1 MQEED
6 KILKK
11 DIQTESKFEYLF
23 EYNPLQDDYKI
34 IFTQEAPKQ

>member
-1 MQEED
+1 MNSLESEMKNLMQEED

-23 EYNPLQDDYKI
+23 EYNPL
-34 IFTQEAPKQ
+34 